1 MTGIVDVNMWL
12 SRWPTRRL
20 PFDETAEFIVRL
32 KELKIARAWVGS
44 FDMLLHRDMA
54 GVNER
59 LAADCKTAAD
69 LLIPCGAINPMLPD
83 WEDDVRR
90 CVEQHG
96 MRILRVTPGYHG
108 YDLGHERFRRLLQLT
123 AERNLLLQVVVRM
136 EDERTQWTLLKAKD
150 VEVKPLEKLLEEF
163 PETKVQVLNGLHA
176 AGVQQWI
183 QRGVP
188 ENVSFDIGTLEGAA
202 GIGRVLKHLP
212 PGQLCFGSHFP
223 LFVWEAAELKLRETE
238 LSRPVREMIAGENA
252 RGLLG

>member
-1 MTGIVDVNMWL
+1 MSGIIDVNVWL

-20 PFDETAEFIVRL
+20 PYDETPELVARL
-32 KELKIARAWVGS
+32 RELKVAQAWVGS
-44 FDMLLHRDMA
+44 FDMLLHRDIA

-83 WEDDVRR
+83 WEDDIRR

-96 MRILRVTPGYHG
+96 MRIVRVTPGYHG
-108 YDLGHERFRRLLQLT
+108 YDLSDARFRRLLEL
-123 AERNLLLQVVVRM
+123 AGERKLVVQVVVRM

-163 PETKVQVLNGLHA
+163 PGVKVQVLNGLHA

-238 LSRPVREMIAGENA
+238 LSQPVREMIAGGNA
-252 RGLLG
+252 RGLVG

>member
-1 MTGIVDVNMWL
+1 MSGLIDVNIWL
-12 SRWPTRRL
+12 SRWPCRRL
-20 PFDETAEFIVRL
+20 PYDETPELVARL
-32 KELKIARAWVGS
+32 QELKVAQAWVGS
-44 FDMLLHRDMA
+44 FDMLLHRDIA

-59 LAADCKTAAD
+59 LAADCNTAAD

-96 MRILRVTPGYHG
+96 MRIVRVTPGYHG
-108 YDLGHERFRRLLQLT
+108 YDLSDARFRRLLEL
-123 AERNLLLQVVVRM
+123 AGERKLVVQVVVRM

-163 PETKVQVLNGLHA
+163 PEAKLQVLNGLHA

-188 ENVSFDIGTLEGAA
+188 RNVTFDIGTLEGAA

-212 PGQLCFGSHFP
+212 PDQLCFGSHFP

-238 LSRPVREMIAGENA
+238 LSRPVREMIAEGNA

>member
-1 MTGIVDVNMWL
+1 
-12 SRWPTRRL
+12 
-20 PFDETAEFIVRL
+20 
-32 KELKIARAWVGS
+32 
-44 FDMLLHRDMA
+44 
-54 GVNER
+54 
-59 LAADCKTAAD
+59 
-69 LLIPCGAINPMLPD
+69 
-83 WEDDVRR
+83 
-90 CVEQHG
+90 
-96 MRILRVTPGYHG
+96 MRIVRVTPGYHG
-108 YDLGHERFRRLLQLT
+108 YELSDARFRRLLEV
-123 AERNLLLQVVVRM
+123 AWERKLVVQVVVRM

-188 ENVSFDIGTLEGAA
+188 RNVSFDIGTLEGAA

-238 LSRPVREMIAGENA
+238 LSQPVREMIAGGNA
-252 RGLLG
+252 RGLVG